1 MIYRI
6 KKAVVVKCRVV
17 HFNRLGDDEEGKV
30 KELGPPAIEIDV
42 DHFMA
47 RFDVTCEE
55 HRDLFSLPE
64 AEYSLMLVHC
74 VTRYLW
80 IVLPDYL
87 CI

>member
-1 MIYRI
+1 M
-6 KKAVVVKCRVV
+6 KCRVV

-42 DHFMA
+42 DHFMATYSDTAKA